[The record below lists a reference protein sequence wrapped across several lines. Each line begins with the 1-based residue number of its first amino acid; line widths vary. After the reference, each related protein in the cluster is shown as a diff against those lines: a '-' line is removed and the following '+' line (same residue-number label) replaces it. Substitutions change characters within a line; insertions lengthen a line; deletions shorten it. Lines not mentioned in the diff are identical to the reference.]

1 MLIEFPRIGD
11 LESDEYEVEVEEKE
25 WVELI

>member
-1 MLIEFPRIGD
+1 MLIELPRISD